1 MAEVPGLGLPL
12 SLVLLLAG
20 TGLLVAEAM
29 APGAHFIV
37 VGIALLAAGLV
48 GLLLPASL
56 GGLVPFVLAAV
67 VLVTGAATLYAYREF
82 DIYGGSASGQTS
94 DSDALTGKNGR
105 VTERVTDDAGE
116 VKLDGG
122 GFNPIYQARALS
134 DAIEVG
140 EEVMVVDPGGGS
152 VVTVAA
158 TDALG
163 GPDPIDRELARERER
178 QLDTDGGERGPDGEA
193 EKA

>member
-1 MAEVPGLGLPL
+1 MAEVPGVGLPL

-105 VTERVTDDAGE
+105 VTERVTEDAGE
-116 VKLDGG
+116 VKLDGSTRPG
-122 GFNPIYQARALS
+122 RCRMRSRSAR
-134 DAIEVG
+134 
-140 EEVMVVDPGGGS
+140 
-152 VVTVAA
+152 
-158 TDALG
+158 
-163 GPDPIDRELARERER
+163 R
-178 QLDTDGGERGPDGEA
+178 
-193 EKA
+193 